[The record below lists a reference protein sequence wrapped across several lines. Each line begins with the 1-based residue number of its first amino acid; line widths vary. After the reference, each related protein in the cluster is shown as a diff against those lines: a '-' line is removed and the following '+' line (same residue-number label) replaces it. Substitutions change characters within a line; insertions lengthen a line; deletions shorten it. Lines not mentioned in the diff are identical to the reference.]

1 MEYVLFILVTVLM
14 VAFFLLKF
22 YGYQAKEK
30 GDIRKLR
37 IYYRIVGPI
46 MLLGSFLFLSSFLQS
61 QGLWWLAS
69 FLVFFFGG
77 LVSAVNP
84 DFVARGWVGGKS
96 RSNS

>member
-61 QGLWWLAS
+61 QRLAS